1 MSLSSGIIL
10 LLMSDVVLGTDFGV
24 DGVVGITVVVVV
36 DFVVVVV
43 VVGVVE
49 VVVVGVV
56 EVVVVVVVGSA
67 VVGPVLD
74 NSVQLCPL

>member
-1 MSLSSGIIL
+1 M
-10 LLMSDVVLGTDFGV
+10 LMSDVVLGTDFGV

-36 DFVVVVV
+36 DVVVVVV

-49 VVVVGVV
+49 M
-56 EVVVVVVVGSA
+56 VVVVVVGSA